1 MTRVAWIGL
10 GRMGLPMSTHL
21 VSAGFDVRGY
31 DITEAALDRASA
43 AGVSASSL
51 LAEAL
56 EGADIVVTM
65 LPHGNDVAD
74 VFLREGGVFDSAPET
89 AIMIDSSTI
98 PVATCQQLHDTAHM
112 KNRSFLDAPVSG
124 GTVGAEA
131 GTLTFMVG
139 GAEEVFEQAR
149 RVIEPM
155 ASNIFH
161 TGGATTGQIAKIC
174 NNLILLI
181 NLASTAEGAVLAERL
196 GLDPRVFWEI
206 ASVSSADSWPLRN
219 WYPIPGVVPESAASR
234 GFSPP
239 TFTTRLAHKDVGL
252 ALQAA
257 QSINQDLTLGPIVY
271 SMLEALI
278 DKGNGDKDCS
288 AISTL
293 MTK

>member
-21 VSAGFDVRGY
+21 VSAGYEVRGY
-31 DITEAALDRASA
+31 DITDAALDRASA
-43 AGVSASSL
+43 AGVKASFS

-56 EGADIVVTM
+56 DGAEFVVTM
-65 LPHGNDVAD
+65 LPNGNDVAD
-74 VFLREGGVFDSAPET
+74 LFLREGGVFDLTSET
-89 AIMIDSSTI
+89 AILIDSSTI
-98 PVATCQQLHDTAHM
+98 PVETCQKLHDAADE
-112 KNRSFLDAPVSG
+112 KRRLFLDAPVSG

-139 GAEEVFEQAR
+139 GPEHVFEEAR
-149 RVIEPM
+149 RVLDPM
-155 ASNIFH
+155 AGNIFH
-161 TGGATTGQIAKIC
+161 TGGPTTGQIAKIC

-196 GLDPRVFWEI
+196 GLDPRVFWDI

-219 WYPIPGVVPESAASR
+219 WYPIPGVVPGSAASR

-239 TFTTRLAHKDVGL
+239 TFTARLAHKDVGL

-257 QSINQDLTLGPIVY
+257 QSVSQELTLGPIVY
-271 SMLEALI
+271 DFLETLI
-278 DKGNGDKDCS
+278 ESGDGDLDCS

-293 MTK
+293 MRH